1 MNGVLEELRLVPLF
15 ADLPEDDL
23 VRLCEGV
30 ERVALGPGELL
41 FAEGDEGDRA
51 YVVHE
56 GELEIVKITG
66 TREVLLAV
74 RGAGDVIGEM
84 ALLDAAPRMASVR
97 ARHATELLAIPKEQ
111 MDGLLSGSATAAR
124 SLFGVLLAR
133 WRETEVRLRQS
144 ERMAQLGTLT
154 AGLAHELN
162 NPAAAVKR
170 GADQLRDT
178 VVAYA
183 SAIGELQASGLDPG
197 DERLAVLLD
206 TAAGDHITLSALER
220 SDLEDEVEDALVDLG
235 VDQPWVLTAGLVD
248 GGMTPDDVHGIAAH
262 FGAELAP
269 TILRA
274 CDAAHATH
282 ALLDEVEEGAGR
294 LSDIVGALK
303 SYSYLDE
310 APVQEVDVAKGLED
324 TLLILKSEL
333 GDIEVIREYA
343 EDLPSIEAFGSE
355 LNQVWTN
362 LIDNAADAI
371 NEGVGSTI
379 TLRTIPAGGS
389 VVVEVE
395 DDGPGIPPEVQS
407 RVFDAFFTT
416 KPPGSG
422 TGLGLDISYGIIVH
436 KHRGEISVQSEPGR
450 TVFRVELPITPPSS
464 G

>member
-1 MNGVLEELRLVPLF
+1 MNSVLEELRLVPLF
-15 ADLPEDDL
+15 ADLAEDDL

-30 ERVALGPGELL
+30 ERVALGPGQLL

-51 YVVHE
+51 YVVHD

-66 TREVLLAV
+66 GREVLLAV

-97 ARHATELLAIPKEQ
+97 ARDATELLAIPKDR

-133 WRETEVRLRQS
+133 WRETEARLRQS

-170 GADQLRDT
+170 GADQLRDAT
-178 VVAYA
+178 VAYA
-183 SAIGELQASGLDPG
+183 SAIGELQANDLDPS
-197 DERLAVLLD
+197 DNRLALLLD
-206 TAAGDHITLSALER
+206 PTTGQHVTLSALEQ
-220 SDLEDEVEDALVDLG
+220 SDLEDEVEETLAELG
-235 VDQPWVLTAGLVD
+235 VDQPWTLTAGLVA
-248 GGMTPDDVHGIAAH
+248 GGMRPDDVRGIAEE
-262 FGAELAP
+262 FGAALAA
-269 TILRA
+269 TVLRA
-274 CDAAHATH
+274 CDAAHAAH
-282 ALLDEVEEGAGR
+282 SLLHEVEEGAGR

-303 SYSYLDE
+303 SYSYLDQ
-310 APVQEVDVAKGLED
+310 APIQEVDLARGLED

-333 GDIEVIREYA
+333 GDIEIRREYA
-343 EDLPSIEAFGSE
+343 DDLPLIEAFGSE

-362 LIDNAADAI
+362 LIDNAAGAI
-371 NEGVGSTI
+371 HEGGGNTI
-379 TLRTIPAGGS
+379 TLRTSLAGEFI
-389 VVVEVE
+389 VVEVE
-395 DDGPGIPPEVQS
+395 DDGPGIPVDVQS

-422 TGLGLDISYGIIVH
+422 TGLGLDISYGIVVH
-436 KHRGEISVQSEPGR
+436 KHRGDISLQSEPGR
-450 TVFRVELPITPPSS
+450 TVFRVELPVAQSN
-464 G
+464 GG

>member
-1 MNGVLEELRLVPLF
+1 
-15 ADLPEDDL
+15 
-23 VRLCEGV
+23 
-30 ERVALGPGELL
+30 
-41 FAEGDEGDRA
+41 
-51 YVVHE
+51 
-56 GELEIVKITG
+56 
-66 TREVLLAV
+66 
-74 RGAGDVIGEM
+74 
-84 ALLDAAPRMASVR
+84 
-97 ARHATELLAIPKEQ
+97 
-111 MDGLLSGSATAAR
+111 
-124 SLFGVLLAR
+124 
-133 WRETEVRLRQS
+133 
-144 ERMAQLGTLT
+144 
-154 AGLAHELN
+154 LAHELN

-170 GADQLRDT
+170 GADQLRDA

-183 SAIGELQASGLDPG
+183 SAIGELQARGLDPG

-206 TAAGDHITLSALER
+206 TAAGDRITLSALER

-235 VDQPWVLTAGLVD
+235 VDQPWAMTAGLVD
-248 GGMTPDDVHGIAAH
+248 GGMTPDDVRGIAAH

-371 NEGVGSTI
+371 NEGGGSTI
-379 TLRTIPAGGS
+379 TLRTAPARGS

-395 DDGPGIPPEVQS
+395 DDGPGIPSEVQS